1 VFVIGHLRQSI
12 AAHTVTR
19 WPKLPATH
27 AQVDV
32 QLTLRLQG
40 VALLT
45 FGSQAADAVLTA
57 LKQQMPTLARLN
69 PQVQQIAHFACP
81 DPRSE
86 GIGCRLTPAELT
98 RGAAHALSP
107 APADLPVTPCSIG
120 AA

>member
-1 VFVIGHLRQSI
+1 MGHLRQSM

-19 WPKLPATH
+19 WPKPLATR

-45 FGSQAADAVLTA
+45 FGSAAADAVLTA
-57 LKQQMPTLARLN
+57 LKQQVPALARLN
-69 PQVQQIAHFACP
+69 PQVQQIAHYACP
-81 DPRSE
+81 DPRAD

-98 RGAAHALSP
+98 RGTL
-107 APADLPVTPCSIG
+107 
-120 AA
+120 